1 METKQCSSCKKE
13 KPIDEFYNSSEE
25 NAVAQ
30 KGKICKECSNKYYH
44 RHRQNMIEL
53 HGEAEYKKMLW
64 ERKLRVNAKKAG
76 ISMDSEVDIEKIS
89 NLTIRLVDY
98 PDKGLPLSLSH
109 VDFMKK
115 YELNVDEY
123 LFFRDQIVN
132 GKFQVQNR
140 KVYI

>member
-1 METKQCSSCKKE
+1 
-13 KPIDEFYNSSEE
+13 
-25 NAVAQ
+25 
-30 KGKICKECSNKYYH
+30 
-44 RHRQNMIEL
+44 MIEL

-76 ISMDSEVDIEKIS
+76 ISMDSEINVEKIS